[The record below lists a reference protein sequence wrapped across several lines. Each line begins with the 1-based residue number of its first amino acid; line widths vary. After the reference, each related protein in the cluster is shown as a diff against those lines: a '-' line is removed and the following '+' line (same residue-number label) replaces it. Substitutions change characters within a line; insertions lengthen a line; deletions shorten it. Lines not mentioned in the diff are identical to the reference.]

1 MIEKK
6 ILYSRATLLR
16 RNMTQAER
24 CLWDALRNRR
34 LAKLKF
40 RRQVVF
46 GNYSVDFFCREKQL
60 VIELDG
66 GLHIKRQKKDFKIT
80 RFLSSQGFTV
90 IRFWNSDVLL
100 DAKAILEHI
109 RRRCM
114 KWALIP
120 TFSRSGEGAK
130 VAGVI
135 SLLVVIYKPIYFQ
148 LATVP
153 NWLVK

>member
-24 CLWDALRNRR
+24 CLWDALRNRS
-34 LAKLKF
+34 LAKFKF

-109 RRRCM
+109 RRMCM
-114 KWALIP
+114 K
-120 TFSRSGEGAK
+120 
-130 VAGVI
+130 
-135 SLLVVIYKPIYFQ
+135 
-148 LATVP
+148 
-153 NWLVK
+153 